1 MTARADRSETYTYN
15 SDGTL
20 IRTAF
25 DDDADGAIDR
35 TAFDPDGDGTADR
48 IDHYTSDDDGAR
60 RVIRRDFDLDD
71 DGTINRT
78 AHLNAEG
85 RWERVDLDADDDG
98 NIDRSDRYTFAADGA
113 RSLTRTDAPFDVDDD
128 GTDRPDRDLHV

>member
-1 MTARADRSETYTYN
+1 MTAQTDRTETYTYN
-15 SDGTL
+15 SDGAL
-20 IRTAF
+20 IRTTYNSIRTGF
-25 DDDADGAIDR
+25 DDDNDGAIDR

-85 RWERVDLDADDDG
+85 RWERVELDADDDG
-98 NIDRSDRYTFAADGA
+98 NIDRSDHYTFAADGA
-113 RSLTRTDAPFDVDDD
+113 RSLTRTDV
-128 GTDRPDRDLHV
+128 RR